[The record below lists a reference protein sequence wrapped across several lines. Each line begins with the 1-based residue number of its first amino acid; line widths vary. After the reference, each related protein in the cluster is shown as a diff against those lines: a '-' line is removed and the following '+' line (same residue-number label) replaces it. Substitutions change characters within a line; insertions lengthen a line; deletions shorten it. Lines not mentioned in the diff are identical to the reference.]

1 MCLTYKN
8 LGFKLGFTGNDA
20 DNNKII
26 MEFIM
31 NSFKKN
37 NPTQFAK
44 DRRAIEHYY
53 DLVKNDTKCRVLL
66 RDYINFFRQYRITD
80 FLTLKET
87 IFNRYKNNSEYGY
100 TVIVEEGM
108 DCDGVQY
115 RYVGEQIKC
124 VPIAIDKE
132 IDRIRYS
139 ADGSVSVNCV
149 KPSEAEKMEDVSIDR
164 GMEAFENGHPHSIRM
179 GAI

>member
-1 MCLTYKN
+1 
-8 LGFKLGFTGNDA
+8 
-20 DNNKII
+20 
-26 MEFIM
+26 M
-31 NSFKKN
+31 NVFKKN

-44 DRRAIEHYY
+44 DRKAIENYY

-66 RDYINFFRQYRITD
+66 RDYINFFRQYKFND

-87 IFNRYKNNSEYGY
+87 IFNRYKNNSEYGF

-115 RYVGEQIKC
+115 RNIGEPIKC

-132 IDRIRYS
+132 IDRIHHW

-149 KPSEAEKMEDVSIDR
+149 KPSKAKKMKNVSIDR
-164 GMEAFENGHPHSIRM
+164 GMEAFENGHAHTIRM
-179 GAI
+179 GSI

>member
-1 MCLTYKN
+1 MNRTRE
-8 LGFKLGFTGNDA
+8 NDRKSL
-20 DNNKII
+20 D
-26 MEFIM
+26 
-31 NSFKKN
+31 SF
-37 NPTQFAK
+37 F
-44 DRRAIEHYY
+44 
-53 DLVKNDTKCRVLL
+53 DLVKDKKSRRVAFKQYLT
-66 RDYINFFRQYRITD
+66 FFPR
-80 FLTLKET
+80 
-87 IFNRYKNNSEYGY
+87 FNRKDKLAKKQERYEYFRKHSENGF
-100 TVIVEEGM
+100 THLVESGM

-179 GAI
+179 GGF